1 MKIISELCQNHNGN
15 MDLLESMIR
24 SAAKYSDILKI
35 QSIKADTFTNRSEYE
50 KFRPYKSEYDRLKKL
65 ELSKEDEEFFIFK
78 CMEYGVESMT
88 TIFTPKH
95 ANYFNE
101 LGYTNLKLSGYS
113 IPSFNYGKEL
123 KNFKFKKLYFSASSL
138 TLDELAHT
146 IANLRELDIDF
157 CLLGCTCVYPTP
169 LEKANLQNLP
179 FYKSYFDLEEIGY
192 SDHSNPHQDNLLT
205 TKLAIFQGIDVLERH
220 FTIVDINETRD
231 GKVSITP
238 AMLKEL
244 KRFSKLDKFDQYNE
258 LNEFNEQQNFNH
270 KYYRERFK

>member
-95 ANYFNE
+95 ADYFNE

-138 TLDELAHT
+138 TLDELTHT

-244 KRFSKLDKFDQYNE
+244 KRFSKLDKFAQYNE